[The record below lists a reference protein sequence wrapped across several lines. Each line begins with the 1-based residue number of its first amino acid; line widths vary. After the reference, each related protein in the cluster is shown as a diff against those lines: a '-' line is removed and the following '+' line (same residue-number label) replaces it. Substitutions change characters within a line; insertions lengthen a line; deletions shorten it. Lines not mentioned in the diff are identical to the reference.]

1 MERCDFKHYIFEAMF
16 LKTTSVIQWY
26 VYMVTCI
33 EKVELLEYYVINNE
47 LGFVTIYLFQQSSSA
62 GCACPC
68 IKNYTVKSMSLDYVQ
83 FLFYFSV
90 HLHGIIGQHCFAV
103 PCIPL
108 HDGNASSPAAAQL
121 QLPSSQHCFLW
132 FFLNVVHFVL
142 CRVTVVILT

>member
-1 MERCDFKHYIFEAMF
+1 MERCDFKHCIFEAMF
-16 LKTTSVIQWY
+16 LKTTSVIQC
-26 VYMVTCI
+26 YMYMATCI
-33 EKVELLEYYVINNE
+33 EKVELRISCYKQQIGLCH
-47 LGFVTIYLFQQSSSA
+47 IYLFLQSSSA

-68 IKNYTVKSMSLDYVQ
+68 IKHYTVKAMSLDYVQ

-90 HLHGIIGQHCFAV
+90 HLHGIIGQHCFAM

-108 HDGNASSPAAAQL
+108 HDGNGSSPAAAQL